1 LEEISISLKTRKTR
15 KIMKPVAQAETNL
28 TAISTSRIPMLVK
41 EVARKVPKSE
51 REGAL
56 NLRNLKK
63 GKMALLL

>member
-1 LEEISISLKTRKTR
+1 
-15 KIMKPVAQAETNL
+15 
-28 TAISTSRIPMLVK
+28 MLAK

-63 GKMALLL
+63 GKMVLLL